1 MKKIIFL
8 SIALISSSFSF
19 ASEETQHTEHKMPQQ
34 QHTEH
39 KMPQHMMKKHMMKK
53 HMANF
58 DAELNL
64 SEEQK
69 EQIKL
74 IREKHKELNK
84 KARQAEMAEIKS
96 VLTPEQRK
104 KAEEMHSKM
113 KEKMKEHMS
122 KNKKE
127 VSQ

>member
-19 ASEETQHTEHKMPQQ
+19 ANEDTQHTEHRMP
-34 QHTEH
+34 
-39 KMPQHMMKKHMMKK
+39 PHMMMKK

-58 DAELNL
+58 DSELNL
-64 SEEQK
+64 SDEQK
-69 EQIKL
+69 EKIKL
-74 IREKHKELNK
+74 IREKHKE
-84 KARQAEMAEIKS
+84 ARQAEMAEIKA

-113 KEKMKEHMS
+113 IEKMKEHMS

-127 VSQ
+127 LSQ

>member
-19 ASEETQHTEHKMPQQ
+19 ASEETQHTEHKMP
-34 QHTEH
+34 
-39 KMPQHMMKKHMMKK
+39 PHMMKK

-74 IREKHKELNK
+74 IREKHKESNQ

>member
-19 ASEETQHTEHKMPQQ
+19 ASEETQHTEHKMTPQ

-39 KMPQHMMKKHMMKK
+39 KMTPHMMKK

-74 IREKHKELNK
+74 IREKHKESNQ

>member
-19 ASEETQHTEHKMPQQ
+19 ASEETQHTEHKMP
-34 QHTEH
+34 
-39 KMPQHMMKKHMMKK
+39 PHMMMKK

-74 IREKHKELNK
+74 IREKHKESNQ
-84 KARQAEMAEIKS
+84 KARQAEMAEIKAVS
-96 VLTPEQRK
+96 TPEQRK

-122 KNKKE
+122 KNKKDI
-127 VSQ
+127 SQ